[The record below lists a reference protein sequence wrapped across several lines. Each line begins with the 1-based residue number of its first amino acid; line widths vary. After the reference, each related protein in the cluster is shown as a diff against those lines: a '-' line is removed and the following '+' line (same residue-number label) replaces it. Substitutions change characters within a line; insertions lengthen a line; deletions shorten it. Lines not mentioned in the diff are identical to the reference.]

1 MKPEERRRA
10 GLCASTLLA
19 VASASCFGSGDK
31 RRAHRLGA
39 AAAAVFLGPT
49 LVRNCAWWGP
59 VATTFAAREREV
71 WLTIDDGPDPD
82 ETPRIL
88 DTLRA
93 FKARATFFCIGQRVA
108 MNPALARA
116 VVDGGHDVQNHT
128 FSHPAFTFWAALP
141 RRAAEEIRAGSEAIR
156 HATGKQP
163 DLFRAP
169 AGLAN
174 AFVHAAAE
182 RAKLKMIGWSAAGN
196 DGIAHDREKVLRR
209 ILGNARPGS
218 IILLHENRLA
228 GLAPGER
235 ARTLEK
241 LIAGLDGLRLC
252 PVIPGL
258 EG

>member
-1 MKPEERRRA
+1 
-10 GLCASTLLA
+10 
-19 VASASCFGSGDK
+19 
-31 RRAHRLGA
+31 LGA
-39 AAAAVFLGPT
+39 AAAALFLVPT

-59 VATTFAAREREV
+59 IATTFAAQDREV

-82 ETPRIL
+82 ETSGIL

-108 MNPALARA
+108 INPALARE
-116 VVDGGHDVQNHT
+116 VVDAGHDVQNHT
-128 FSHPAFTFWAALP
+128 FSHPAFTFWATLP
-141 RRAAEEIRAGSEAIR
+141 RRAVAEIRAGSEAIR

-163 DLFRAP
+163 SLFRTP

-182 RAKLKMIGWSAAGN
+182 HAKLRMIGWSSAGN
-196 DGIAHDREKVLRR
+196 DGIAHNREKVLRR
-209 ILGNARPGS
+209 ILDSARPGS

-228 GLAPGER
+228 GSPPGER

-241 LIAGLDGLRLC
+241 LLVGLDGLRLRT
-252 PVIPGL
+252 VIPRL